1 MLCYTSKNRIFMT
14 FQRTSRSGFG
24 LIAALV
30 IFGATMLGALPAH
43 AQVPGIGNSLS
54 QAASSVSGAASS
66 AANSLTSPTSN
77 NPTPP
82 SPTTTNPAATSAT
95 GDSNATNPYAQLGAD
110 GYDTRPAAPPSF
122 TVPTYSSIE
131 AYVTLL
137 INFLLDFLALGVLV
151 MLIYGGY
158 LYITAMGDSGKQKK
172 SRGIMTSAIVGF
184 FLVIVSFAIV
194 ATIIAATRPGANE
207 CVNTQQGVCLN
218 SNGTG
223 LKFGIGTGVGTLLGS
238 IF

>member
-1 MLCYTSKNRIFMT
+1 MI
-14 FQRTSRSGFG
+14 FQRTSRSALGV
-24 LIAALV
+24 IAAIV
-30 IFGATMLGALPAH
+30 VSCATVLGVVPAH
-43 AQVPGIGNSLS
+43 AQFPDIGNSVS
-54 QAASSVSGAASS
+54 QAAGAVGSAAAAVTSGAQSSPAANRPAAATTTSAAAAVSSGAAS
-66 AANSLTSPTSN
+66 AA
-77 NPTPP
+77 
-82 SPTTTNPAATSAT
+82 
-95 GDSNATNPYAQLGAD
+95 GDSNATNPYARLGSD

-122 TVPTYSSIE
+122 TVPTFGSIE
-131 AYVTLL
+131 AYITLL
-137 INFLLDFLALGVLV
+137 INFLLDFLALGILI

-158 LYITAMGDSGKQKK
+158 LYVTAMGDSGKQKK
-172 SRGIMTSAIVGF
+172 SRGIMTSAIIGF